1 MTAANA
7 PVSASRRGLARA
19 VVTRAEIEHPNLLGA
34 RLVRA
39 EDGRVSVRLESS
51 SAPTLAEVLARRKLS
66 TRDALRIVRDV
77 AAAVHVLSNH
87 GLIARD
93 VTPGKIK
100 LDPSRGAILADHGI
114 PFDLA
119 PRRPSQTRRDLAYR
133 SPEENEGRAVDA
145 RSSVYSLGAILYTI
159 LTGRRPPESRPG
171 WRPAGAPGELPR
183 AIAPVIE
190 RAMAHEPADRYAD
203 VRELT
208 HAAVAAF
215 HDEASSSKGAT
226 RRPERTPSASSKA
239 PPHRTPSHLGPRPS
253 QRPRP
258 RAVPEP
264 EPQRPAAPKAKP
276 KLQWPQIKDPE
287 GRLPQPSAPQVRRTQ
302 PSAPESKR
310 PEVKTPQPSAPLGM
324 GPRPTAPL
332 GNAAQPR
339 APLGKAPQ
347 RRAPL
352 AGTPLAN
359 APQVTPP
366 GLKPPPRKAPD
377 IKLPRV
383 KVPRPELPKLP
394 RVKLSRPNL
403 PKLPRPKVS
412 RPELPKLSVKVSRP
426 DLPKLPRV
434 KVARPDLPKLPRPRA
449 PQLSALKLPNVP
461 ALRHPALI
469 ATLIALV
476 ACAIAG
482 VLLGRSTGEEAQ
494 ASQIES
500 RALTLQ
506 LPDGWEPTEV
516 LRNQAINLSAPA
528 AAAPLGGEGAG
539 LVVGRVSDTV
549 TFDRR
554 FRDEI
559 GPEDARTEVQ
569 LGPLQAWRYEG
580 LTLRPGL
587 TATAYL
593 APTTGGPLLILCH
606 ARPQQASLRLPQC
619 ERMAATISLRGAR
632 PLPLAGV
639 DNRDEQLDSAMTAL
653 SQDRRAARRRLARAE
668 LAKGQAKVALALER
682 VYDRTA
688 ERVQG
693 ILAADETAPYEELVG
708 ALTATAGAYRRLARA
723 AARADRGRYRAA
735 IEAVREREAAV
746 HREAADP
753 EAP

>member
-394 RVKLSRPNL
+394 R
-403 PKLPRPKVS
+403 
-412 RPELPKLSVKVSRP
+412 
-426 DLPKLPRV
+426 
-434 KVARPDLPKLPRPRA
+434 PRA